1 MKHFIFYL
9 FIFANTLVL
18 AQNTPVKFMEVP
30 GEQKVDVFINNTPFT
45 SFLYADS
52 LKKQILYPIYT
63 ASGKTITRGFPIHP
77 QPGEQT
83 DHPHQVGLW
92 FNFGNVEGLDFWNN
106 SFAIPDSQQCK
117 YGSIR
122 YKGIVEKDEVNG
134 RLIVQSEW
142 IDCNQAILLEEK
154 TTYLFSGKSQF
165 RYIVRK
171 SVLTAV
177 NHDILFTEN
186 KEGMIGLR
194 VDKNLEDTATGVY
207 TNMLGDKG
215 GDVWGKRSPWVA
227 LSGQKEGETIS
238 IVIIE
243 HPQNINYPGWSHA
256 RGYGLFAINNLGG
269 REFDKN
275 TEEVK
280 FVLKKG
286 ESLTFQYKL
295 AIKNGNVINEQ
306 EINDEMG
313 F

>member
-1 MKHFIFYL
+1 MKQFIIYL
-9 FIFANTLVL
+9 FVLANTLVV
-18 AQNTPVKFMEVP
+18 AQNTPIKFLEVP
-30 GEQKVDVFINNTPFT
+30 GEQKVDVLINNTPFT

-63 ASGKTITRGFPIHP
+63 ASGKTVTRGFPIHP

-106 SFAIPDSQQCK
+106 SFAIPASQQCE

-122 YKGIVEKDEVNG
+122 YKGIIEKDEVNG
-134 RLIVQSEW
+134 RLAVQSEW

-154 TTYLFSGKSQF
+154 TTYIFSGKSQF
-165 RYIVRK
+165 RFIVRK

-177 NHDILFTEN
+177 NRDILFTEN

-194 VDKNLEDTATGVY
+194 IDKNLEDTATGVY

-227 LSGQKEGETIS
+227 LSGQKEGETVS
-238 IVIIE
+238 MVIID

-256 RGYGLFAINNLGG
+256 RGYGLFATNNLGG

-295 AIKNGNVINEQ
+295 VIKNGNVINEQ